1 MRIKVSVEIDILTEN
16 TDIEDLR
23 QECLEEAKSV
33 FEKQSE
39 AVLLE
44 PIEP

>member
-16 TDIEDLR
+16 IDIEDLR
-23 QECLEEAKSV
+23 EECLEEAKNM
-33 FEKQSE
+33 FEKQPE